1 MTGIEQKTVLV
12 LGATGM
18 LGNTLFRFLSADKT
32 LRVFGS
38 VRSDRLA
45 RLLPAAF
52 QKSLIWGVDVEDVA
66 SLQSLFDRVKP
77 DVVVNCIGLIKQLE
91 NANDPLIA
99 VPINTMLPH
108 RLARICAKTS
118 TQFIHLSTD
127 CVFDGRKGG
136 YIESDF
142 SDANDL
148 YGRSKFL
155 GEVDYPHAI
164 TLRTS
169 IIGHELDSS
178 VGLIGWFLKSEGAV
192 GGFTRAIFSGL
203 PTVEI
208 SEIIRDRVIPR
219 SDLRG
224 VYHVAASAINKYD
237 LLQLVAKVYGKKI
250 EILPKADLVI
260 DRSLN
265 ADRFRADTGY
275 QAPDWP
281 ALITKMH
288 AFG

>member
-1 MTGIEQKTVLV
+1 MIGKQKTVLV

-18 LGNTLFRFLSADKT
+18 LGNALFRFLSMDSE

-45 RLLPAAF
+45 RLLPAAL
-52 QKSLIWGVDVEDVA
+52 QDSLVGGVDVEDIA
-66 SLQSLFDRVKP
+66 GLRRLFERVKP

-99 VPINTMLPH
+99 IPINTMLPH
-108 RLARICAKTS
+108 QLARICAATS
-118 TQFIHLSTD
+118 ARLIHLSTD
-127 CVFDGRKGG
+127 CVFDGRRGG

-155 GEVDYPHAI
+155 GEVDYPHAV

-178 VGLIGWFLKSEGAV
+178 VGLIEWFLKSEGTI

-219 SDLRG
+219 TELRG
-224 VYHVAASAINKYD
+224 VYHVAASPINKHD
-237 LLQLVAKVYGKKI
+237 LLQLVAKVYGKKV
-250 EILPKADLVI
+250 EILPKSDLVI

-265 ADRFRADTGY
+265 ADRFHAATGY
-275 QAPDWP
+275 RAPDWP
-281 ALITKMH
+281 TLIKKMH

>member
-1 MTGIEQKTVLV
+1 MIGKQKTVLV

-18 LGNTLFRFLSADKT
+18 LGNALFRFLSMDDE

-45 RLLPAAF
+45 RLLPAAL
-52 QKSLIWGVDVEDVA
+52 QDSLVGGVDVEDIA
-66 SLQSLFDRVKP
+66 GLRRLFERVKP

-108 RLARICAKTS
+108 QLARICAATS
-118 TQFIHLSTD
+118 ARLIHLSTD
-127 CVFDGRKGG
+127 CVFDGRRGG

-155 GEVDYPHAI
+155 GEVDYPHAV

-178 VGLIGWFLKSEGAV
+178 VGLIEWFLKSEGTI

-219 SDLRG
+219 TELRG
-224 VYHVAASAINKYD
+224 VYHVAASPINKHD
-237 LLQLVAKVYGKKI
+237 LLQLVAKVYGKKV
-250 EILPKADLVI
+250 EILPKSDLVI

-265 ADRFRADTGY
+265 ADRFHAATGY
-275 QAPDWP
+275 RAPDWP
-281 ALITKMH
+281 TLIKKMH